1 MIQATPIDLTD
12 ESFAKIK
19 TEEICYAELGGVG
32 AMGNNGRIILFFFKN
47 EEWFRTAISIFENE
61 ALFEKAYN
69 LVSDGVPVY
78 SSPGKQ
84 GENCAFIY
92 YYGGMGNDVYINKRI
107 DLEIHEG
114 YFSFKHNNIA
124 FRIQPSFE
132 GIFDGI
138 AHELRNPSPP
148 WDFE

>member
-1 MIQATPIDLTD
+1 MIKPIHEEL
-12 ESFAKIK
+12 
-19 TEEICYAELGGVG
+19 TEEKLCQMDVNDILYAELGGVG
-32 AMGNNGRIILFFFKN
+32 AMGNNGRIILCVLQEKTWLRF
-47 EEWFRTAISIFENE
+47 EISVFEKE
-61 ALFEKAYN
+61 ALFEKVYT

-92 YYGGMGNDVYINKRI
+92 YYGGMGNDVYVNKRI
-107 DLEIHEG
+107 KLEIHEG
-114 YFSFKHNNIA
+114 YFSFKKDNNTYL
-124 FRIQPSFE
+124 IQPSFE